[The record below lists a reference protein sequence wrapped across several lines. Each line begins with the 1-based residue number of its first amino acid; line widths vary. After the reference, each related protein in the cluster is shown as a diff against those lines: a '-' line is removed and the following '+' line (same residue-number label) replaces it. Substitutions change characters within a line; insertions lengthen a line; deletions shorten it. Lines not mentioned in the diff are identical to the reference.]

1 MDMSKTRSVK
11 GGITKPTTST
21 TKRFREAKSK
31 RWCFTLNNP
40 QLGEGVDTDLV
51 TYMIVGDE
59 TGDEGTR
66 HFQGY
71 AEFKT
76 EQRLGALKKL
86 LPRAHWEKSKGNP
99 WSNFLY
105 CSKDGNFMEHG
116 DRPKEPRA
124 STRKSK
130 ADAENEDYSEALLQ
144 PTVREGIDVVK
155 RKRPRDY
162 CLHGESIERNL
173 KKSKIQ
179 HHQSLYKIDQF
190 SHEPMQLDKP
200 VLLWGGSGFGKT
212 QFAIS
217 HFTNP
222 LLVRHIDKLKTLNP
236 DHDGIV
242 FDDMAFKHWPRE
254 AIIHLL
260 DQEVESEINVRYGTV
275 TIPANTKKIFTHNTS
290 NPFYI
295 EEDMDVDQKAAIE
308 RRFQR
313 VHVNNKLFK

>member
-1 MDMSKTRSVK
+1 MKKTQSVK
-11 GGITKPTTST
+11 PPRKRKPDS
-21 TKRFREAKSK
+21 RIGEAKAK

-40 QLGEGVDTDLV
+40 QPDEGVDTDLV
-51 TYMIVGDE
+51 EYMIVGEE
-59 TGDEGTR
+59 TGEEGTR

-71 AEFKT
+71 IEFLAEK
-76 EQRLGALKKL
+76 RLVALKKL
-86 LPRAHWEKSKGNP
+86 LPRAHWEKSKGNG
-99 WSNFLY
+99 WSNYLY

-116 DRPKEPRA
+116 NRPKEPRA

-130 ADAENEDYSEALLQ
+130 ADAENEDFCDALSQ
-144 PTVREGIDVVK
+144 PTVREGIQVI
-155 RKRPRDY
+155 RTKRPRDY

-173 KKSKIQ
+173 KKAKTQ
-179 HHQSLYKIDQF
+179 PHTALFKLDQF
-190 SHEPMQLDKP
+190 DHAPMDLDKP

-222 LLVRHIDKLKTLNP
+222 LVCRHIDKLKTLNP

-254 AIIHLL
+254 SIIHLL
-260 DQEVESEINVRYGTV
+260 DSEVESEINVRYGTV
-275 TIPANTKKIFTHNTS
+275 TIPSKTKKIFTHNTH